1 MKHHTKKAARMVEV
15 WKESSKLKETVRPGG
30 VTLVIGCPGSG
41 KTEVTTALA
50 SMAQADGCV
59 VHLTNRSQSPTE
71 DDKINRRL
79 SQSIREASK
88 GDLIIGR
95 EVFESDNTNF
105 LQVGILAHKR
115 NVTVLLEMQTADL
128 GAARDV
134 GCDVLLMR
142 FTPYARHAESLSD
155 LTPKEIAQI
164 NNFQPGEAILLSQR
178 QKPKRVRVEM
188 LRS

>member
-1 MKHHTKKAARMVEV
+1 MVEV